1 MLACYVSSLFLR
13 RPPLDPPAVINHPGR
28 ERPGGEFPPG
38 REEKEKP
45 KERPDA
51 LTMVSHFVKRNIR
64 REQAELLCYCAHGTV
79 ASHLV
84 YDSDSK
90 NQYLERGLLM
100 T

>member
-1 MLACYVSSLFLR
+1 MSQACSYAGLLSILPPSSTTLGGNGREESSL
-13 RPPLDPPAVINHPGR
+13 
-28 ERPGGEFPPG
+28 

-64 REQAELLCYCAHGTV
+64 REQAELLCYCAHGTA